1 MELHTEHMSISEV
14 QNPAPPE
21 SASQKSLVKDILQA
35 YIWVLFLFPFSQSL
49 SFGWGIQPIY
59 I

>member
-35 YIWVLFLFPFSQSL
+35 YIGVLFLFPFSQSL

>member
-1 MELHTEHMSISEV
+1 MELHTEDMSISEV

-35 YIWVLFLFPFSQSL
+35 LPGPSRSSGLGLGSKPGHLRI
-49 SFGWGIQPIY
+49 G
-59 I
+59 